1 MRCWYA
7 VKREGGLGNGEH
19 SHGPSM
25 LVEFTDIRIRE
36 QRAESSVKT
45 VTFSLLPEKSTEA
58 HEEGPPERASI

>member
-36 QRAESSVKT
+36 QRAESWNKEVIWNGHGYRQS
-45 VTFSLLPEKSTEA
+45 
-58 HEEGPPERASI
+58 H